1 MTRNNHRGFSLLEV
15 LVALTIFSIGLIG
28 LAGLLIVSVKT
39 NHSAY
44 LRSQASFLA
53 QSMAD
58 RMRANS
64 SAVWD
69 GVYNTSGGAIASIP
83 TCPCSYTDVAKR
95 DRYIFKQ
102 QLSDQLPAGA
112 ATIAC
117 TRTAGGPTLT
127 KQQILGH
134 PPFDGLCTIV
144 VTWSESS
151 LSKTSAGSADTETLA
166 WKFQP

>member
-1 MTRNNHRGFSLLEV
+1 MTRHNHRGFSLLEV
-15 LVALTIFSIGLIG
+15 LVALTIFSLGLIG

-53 QSMAD
+53 QGMAD

-69 GVYNTSGGAIASIP
+69 GVYNTSTSVTALP

-95 DRYIFKQ
+95 DRFIFKQ
-102 QLSDQLPAGA
+102 QLTDQLPGGAG
-112 ATIAC
+112 TIVC
-117 TRTAGGPTLT
+117 TRTAGGPTLS

-134 PPFDGLCTIV
+134 PPYDGLCAMTI
-144 VTWSESS
+144 TWSEAS
-151 LSKTSAGSADTETLA
+151 LAKTSAGTADTESFV

>member
-1 MTRNNHRGFSLLEV
+1 MTRKTSQRGFSLLEV

-53 QSMAD
+53 QGMAD

-69 GVYNTSGGAIASIP
+69 GVYNTSTAVTALP

-102 QLSDQLPAGA
+102 QLADQLPGGTG
-112 ATIAC
+112 TIVC
-117 TRTAGGPTLT
+117 TRTVGGPLLT

-134 PPFDGLCTIV
+134 PPYDGLCSLSI
-144 VTWSESS
+144 TWSESALVKS
-151 LSKTSAGSADTETLA
+151 SAGTADSETFV

>member
-1 MTRNNHRGFSLLEV
+1 MNRTKSNRGFSLLEV

-44 LRSQASFLA
+44 LRSQASFMA
-53 QSMAD
+53 QGMAD
-58 RMRANS
+58 RMRSNT

-69 GVYNTSGGAIASIP
+69 GTYATTVSSIP

-95 DRYIFKQ
+95 DVYIFTQ
-102 QLSDQLPAGA
+102 QLKDQLPGGAG
-112 ATIAC
+112 TITC
-117 TRTAGGPTLT
+117 TRTAGGPSLNSI
-127 KQQILGH
+127 QILGH
-134 PPFDGLCTIV
+134 PPYDGLCTLTI
-144 VTWSESS
+144 TWSEAALAKS
-151 LSKTSAGSADTETLA
+151 TAGTADSETFS